1 MDTTSLVDSEISPMA
16 SNCEHEFIPI
26 VYGFPTSELMIKS
39 DRGEVVL
46 GGCTIDSDRPLKW
59 CGKCLTAYP
68 EYQPEGYLEDE

>member
-1 MDTTSLVDSEISPMA
+1 MP
-16 SNCEHEFIPI
+16 SNCEHEYIPI

-68 EYQPEGYLEDE
+68 EYQPEGYLLDE